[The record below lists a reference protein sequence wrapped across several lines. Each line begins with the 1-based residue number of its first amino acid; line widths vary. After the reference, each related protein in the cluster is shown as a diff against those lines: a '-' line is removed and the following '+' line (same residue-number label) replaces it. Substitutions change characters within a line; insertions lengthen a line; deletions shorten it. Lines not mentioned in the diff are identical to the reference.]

1 MCIRDRWCEEIY
13 QMHQLLNAGEEES
26 IIEKSVSQLESL
38 YEKAAQRLQEE
49 VLSRKEVVLLPYK
62 AKYWDKMKLSLI
74 HILITTPLT
83 FAASANCILY
93 CGGTPVFADIDSKTY
108 NIDPADIER
117 KITAK
122 TKAIIPVHLAG
133 QPCDMDHIHEIAR
146 RHHLLVIEDGAHA
159 LGSVY
164 KGRKIEMCI
173 RDRLYATLE

>member
-1 MCIRDRWCEEIY
+1 
-13 QMHQLLNAGEEES
+13 MHAACYAAG
-26 IIEKSVSQLESL
+26 IGPGD
-38 YEKAAQRLQEE
+38 E
-49 VLSRKEVVLLPYK
+49 V
-62 AKYWDKMKLSLI
+62 
-74 HILITTPLT
+74 ITTPLT

-146 RHHLLVIEDGAHA
+146 RHHLLVIEDGAC
-159 LGSVY
+159 LLYTSVPSTAAS
-164 KGRKIEMCI
+164 K
-173 RDRLYATLE
+173 AAS